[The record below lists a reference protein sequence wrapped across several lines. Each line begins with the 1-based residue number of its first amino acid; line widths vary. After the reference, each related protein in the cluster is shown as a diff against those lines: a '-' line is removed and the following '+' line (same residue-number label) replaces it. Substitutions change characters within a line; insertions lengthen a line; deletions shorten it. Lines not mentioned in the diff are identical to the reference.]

1 MEALSEYKIEGP
13 FAHLYDGFVHYKLA
27 MGYKMPSTKIC
38 TLRQIARGMEENRPE
53 GDDSV
58 LPREAVLAWIEPRE
72 GEKPGTRH
80 NRLSMIR
87 NLGVYLVDH
96 GHDAYILPGNIAGR
110 LHSDF
115 VPRILTPDETVEV
128 ARIIDGLPFD
138 KRYPLRVPEL
148 ALLFRILC
156 GCGLRI
162 SEALS
167 LRVGDVDTEQG
178 LLLVRNA
185 KEEKNRIVPMHPS
198 LTACAKRYLELLGG
212 HGSAAPSSWLFPS
225 QDARRPGTH
234 LSRQTARPAIQRAFA
249 AAGVLTTEGRPARVH
264 DLRHSFVCASYD
276 ACAERGENP
285 HALVPVLST
294 YLGHENIEVTL
305 KYLHITN
312 GSWRRM
318 ADSIGELDALMFEEV
333 GDDD

>member
-1 MEALSEYKIEGP
+1 METLSEYKIGGP
-13 FAHLYDGFVHYKLA
+13 FARLYDGFVHYKLA

-72 GEKPGTRH
+72 NEKPGTRH

-87 NLGVYLVDH
+87 SLGVYLADQ
-96 GHDAYILPGNIAGR
+96 GYDAYILPSNIAGR
-110 LHSDF
+110 LRSDF
-115 VPRILTPDETVEV
+115 MPRVLTPDETAEV
-128 ARIIDGLPFD
+128 TRIIDGLPFD
-138 KRYPLRVPEL
+138 KRYPLRVPGL
-148 ALLFRILC
+148 ALLFRVLC

-167 LRVGDVDTEQG
+167 LRVGDVDAERG

-198 LTACAKRYLELLGG
+198 LTACAERYLELLGER
-212 HGSAAPSSWLFPS
+212 GSAAPSAWLFPS
-225 QDARRPGTH
+225 QDARHPGAH
-234 LSRQTARPAIQRAFA
+234 LHRETARQSIQRAFA
-249 AAGVLTTEGRPARVH
+249 AAGVLTAEGKPPRVH
-264 DLRHSFVCASYD
+264 DIRHTFTCMSYD

-285 HALVPVLST
+285 HALVPILST

-312 GSWRRM
+312 GGWKRM
-318 ADSIGELDALMFEEV
+318 ADSIGGLDALMFEEV
-333 GDDD
+333 GGDD